1 MATDPQS
8 AITAGSI
15 PTNTPTVAETG
26 VPVSAGKEGPG
37 PASGSLAGGHKRTQ
51 STASGPPGP
60 GYGEAAPSYGGVEIP
75 KYGLSDSGQPVRYE
89 SADEEKQRLQKEE
102 RDSILQGS
110 TQQSSG
116 ATSSSV
122 ASAYTPPESAE
133 DEKKRLEREER
144 ERCADT
150 AAGQM
155 YELIIFFFFCG
166 CRVLR
171 AESSQSSN
179 DPGPGPELT
188 GVDGDDGTA
197 PPAYEEP
204 Q

>member
-8 AITAGSI
+8 AITTGSI

-26 VPVSAGKEGPG
+26 VPVTAGKEGPG

-60 GYGEAAPSYGGVEIP
+60 GYGEAAPSYGGVEVP

-150 AAGQM
+150 GTGQM
-155 YELIIFFFFCG
+155 YELMIFFFLWLQG
-166 CRVLR
+166 
-171 AESSQSSN
+171 
-179 DPGPGPELT
+179 
-188 GVDGDDGTA
+188 A
-197 PPAYEEP
+197 PRGEFSKFE
-204 Q
+204 